1 MIEFL
6 DEESVVYERDIV
18 EDEVKGPLSPVG
30 LYQLFLFSTL
40 HFVLAAIIVQF
51 LMNLQNV
58 IILKMYYFNLLYT
71 PLGVK
76 FLYSDVS
83 KWTIPKIF
91 EVYGLI
97 PLAFFV
103 IGILMVWILR
113 KRKLGYWKLRLL
125 LTWMA
130 FIFVHTLPVGLIAG
144 TLIFDGFG
152 IAHQWLIQDITIRI
166 GAALAIIAVVR
177 MYRSLWQTLFLK
189 AAYAGVFV
197 SDYTNR
203 RTYLRNAFVRP
214 WYIGCLLL
222 FPFAWKAHSIYWLAF
237 LLGLGIVV
245 MPLSSLS
252 VPSIN
257 LAVAK
262 SKVKFWTFRYPFD
275 FLIMLLLALWWLC
288 NTSIVL

>member
-18 EDEVKGPLSPVG
+18 EDEVKGPMSPVG

-40 HFVLAAIIVQF
+40 HFVLAAISVQF

-144 TLIFDGFG
+144 TLIFDGYG

-245 MPLSSLS
+245 MPLTSLS

-262 SKVKFWTFRYPFD
+262 SKGRIWPFRYPLA
-275 FLIMLLLALWWLC
+275 FLVILLIVLWWLSGR
-288 NTSIVL
+288 SIVV

>member
-6 DEESVVYERDIV
+6 DEESVVYERDMV
-18 EDEVKGPLSPVG
+18 EDEVKGPMSPIG
-30 LYQLFLFSTL
+30 LYQLFLFSTT
-40 HFVLAAIIVQF
+40 HFVLAAFIVQF

-71 PLGVK
+71 PLGVR
-76 FLYSDVS
+76 FLYSEES
-83 KWTIPKIF
+83 KWTVSKIF

-97 PLAFFV
+97 PMGFFV
-103 IGILMVWILR
+103 IGLLMVWMLR
-113 KRKLGYWKLRLL
+113 KRKLGNWKVRLL
-125 LTWMA
+125 LTWIA
-130 FIFVHTLPVGLIAG
+130 FIFVHTLPIGLIAG

-152 IAHQWLIQDITIRI
+152 IAQQWLIQDFTIRV
-166 GAALAIIAVVR
+166 GTAFAIIAIVR
-177 MYRSLWQTLFLK
+177 FYRSLWQTLFLK

-214 WYIGCLLL
+214 WYVGCVLL

-237 LLGLGIVV
+237 LVGMGIIV

-252 VPSIN
+252 IPPIN

-262 SKVKFWTFRYPFD
+262 SKKQIWPTRYP
-275 FLIMLLLALWWLC
+275 LIIIFLLLVLLWWLSGL
-288 NTSIVL
+288 TFVV